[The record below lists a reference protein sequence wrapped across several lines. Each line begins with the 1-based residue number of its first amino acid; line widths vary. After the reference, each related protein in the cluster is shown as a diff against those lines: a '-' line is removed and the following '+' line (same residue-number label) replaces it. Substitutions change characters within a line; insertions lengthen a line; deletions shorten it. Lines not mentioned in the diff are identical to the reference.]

1 MAKMGA
7 AASWI
12 AKQAHMVT
20 YSDPI
25 YDCWL
30 KIIENLEQEN
40 KKPPITVFRFLCG
53 LEESEVQ
60 IIQEEINHERIVLS
74 KSAKDRDVVDM
85 YDRIKQLKQDKLI
98 QDALIEG
105 FNVLN
110 ESSPC
115 TDWKEVE
122 TMYSINDAIYTT
134 ILTMCEDWIKSK
146 LKRGTKKMNF
156 PENAVEYMRWAVRL
170 QKAKNES
177 RDFPWS
183 IYVVSLQM
191 EGNLYLKRHFNNEF
205 PIGLCVLDL
214 TKISGENLQWTEE
227 TFKNALDGIL
237 AVAGGSTTPGF
248 VFLAFVDSNNFIK
261 LQAAFH
267 TMGDNLSY
275 HCYGA
280 LHHFPLALCKGAI
293 QFLTV
298 AAFLGQGNAFEDLRR
313 ISEEHP
319 IPIDCSLLQVANE
332 GMSDLQ
338 YLEAKKRALV
348 KHYIHTYCAGD
359 CKLID
364 IFGDGSLV
372 AQEGLHQKKEV
383 LCLVGNVEEQKNL
396 ATRLLDF
403 AKAHADIE
411 EWAGLQIEQST
422 LQSDDSVSITKESRL
437 QEGEQQQQQ
446 QQQQINPLSLG
457 DFVDL
462 ETRTY

>member
-1 MAKMGA
+1 MGVG
-7 AASWI
+7 ASWI

-30 KIIENLEQEN
+30 EIIERLEEEN
-40 KKPPITVFRFLCG
+40 KKPPTTVFRFLCG

-60 IIQEEINHERIVLS
+60 IIQEEIKDEKILLS
-74 KSAKDRDVVDM
+74 KSIKDGDVADM

-115 TDWKEVE
+115 KDWEEVVNV
-122 TMYSINDAIYTT
+122 YNINDAIYTT
-134 ILTMCEDWIKSK
+134 ILTLCEDWLKSN

-156 PENAVEYMRWAVRL
+156 PEKAVEYMQWVVHL
-170 QKAKNES
+170 QKEKIES
-177 RDFPWS
+177 RDLPWS

-191 EGNLYLKRHFNNEF
+191 EGNLYLKRHFNRST

-214 TKISGENLQWTEE
+214 TKHSGGNLQWTEE

-237 AVAGGSTTPGF
+237 AIASGSTIPGF
-248 VFLAFVDSNNFIK
+248 VFLAFVDSNKFTK
-261 LQAAFH
+261 LQYAFH
-267 TMGDNLSY
+267 TLGIDMSY

-280 LHHFPLALCKGAI
+280 LHHFPLAPCKGAI

-298 AAFLGQGNAFEDLRR
+298 VAFLGQGNAFEDLRR
-313 ISEEHP
+313 RAEEHP
-319 IPIDCSLLQVANE
+319 MPIDCSLLQVANE

-348 KHYIHTYCAGD
+348 RHYIHTFCTEGFKIVD
-359 CKLID
+359 L
-364 IFGDGSLV
+364 FGDGSLV

-383 LCLVGNVEEQKNL
+383 LCLVENVEEQKNL
-396 ATRLLDF
+396 ATKLLDF
-403 AKAHADIE
+403 VKAHADIE
-411 EWAGLQIEQST
+411 EWAGLQIEQSSS
-422 LQSDDSVSITKESRL
+422 QPNDSVPITEEFPS
-437 QEGEQQQQQ
+437 QQEQQQQQ
-446 QQQQINPLSLG
+446 RPLSMG
-457 DFVDL
+457 DFLDF
-462 ETRTY
+462 ERRMY